1 MREGLIETYI
11 KAVRRLLP
19 SPFTIALILTGFTL
33 VLVLVKQV
41 VGSGTFQP
49 LTTIEWWSSGL
60 WNVGLIVFAFQMMLM
75 LVLGHILALSPSV
88 DRLIQRVLKY
98 CTTSANSAALV
109 AFSTMFVGLFN
120 WGLALIFGAIFAY
133 KVGKK
138 AETEGLAI
146 NYSLV
151 GAAGYS
157 GLMIW
162 HGGLSGSSLIKVAE
176 PGHLAGLMGDSY
188 QTILPNMISLGS
200 TVFSWMNIVCS
211 ILLLV
216 VVPFTMYWLGKR
228 THSEIPSFSKLPEE
242 IPKEETQIGA
252 ERFDNA
258 RVVSLIAGLFVLIAV
273 VVEGIKT
280 EGEILNFF
288 NPNNINLLLLALCL
302 VSHRSI
308 NAFLKATEEAISG
321 ASGILIQFP
330 LYFGILALMNQ
341 SGLITNI
348 SDFFISISNEW
359 TYPILTFISAG
370 LVNIFVPSG
379 GGQWAIQGPIIIQ
392 SSLELGVPL
401 NKSILALA
409 YGDQITN
416 MLQPFWALPLLG
428 ITKLKARDILPYTL
442 VIFLAGSLVFLTVLL
457 LF

>member
-1 MREGLIETYI
+1 MSGGFIESYI

-19 SPFTIALILTGFTL
+19 SPFSIALIITGFTL
-33 VLVLVKQV
+33 VLVFIKQV
-41 VGSGTFQP
+41 VGSGSVQAM
-49 LTTIEWWSSGL
+49 TTIEWWSAGL
-60 WNVGLIVFAFQMMLM
+60 WNTGLIVFAFQMMLM

-88 DRLIQRVLKY
+88 DRLIQRALKY

-109 AFSTMFVGLFN
+109 ALFTMIVGLFN

-138 AETEGLAI
+138 AEREGLPI
-146 NYSLV
+146 NYPLV

-176 PGHLAGLMGDSY
+176 PGHLTGLMGEDY
-188 QTILPNMISLGS
+188 ANQLPELISLAD
-200 TVFSWMNIVCS
+200 TAFSAMNIACS
-211 ILLLV
+211 IALLIAIPL
-216 VVPFTMYWLGKR
+216 TLYWLGKR
-228 THSEIPSFSKLPEE
+228 THSEIPSFLGSQKAQPEE
-242 IPKEETQIGA
+242 VERIGA
-252 ERFDNA
+252 EKLD
-258 RVVSLIAGLFVLIAV
+258 SGKWMSTISGLFILIAV
-273 VVEGIKT
+273 IVEVVKT
-280 EGEILNFF
+280 DGHVLNFF
-288 NPNNINLLLLALCL
+288 NPNNINLLLFSLCL
-302 VSHRSI
+302 LSHRSI
-308 NAFLKATEEAISG
+308 RAFLNATEEAISG

-341 SGLITNI
+341 SGLIGMI

-359 TYPILTFISAG
+359 TYPILTFVSAG

-392 SSLELGVPL
+392 SSLELGIPL

-409 YGDQITN
+409 YGDEITN

-428 ITKLKARDILPYTL
+428 ITKLKAREILPYTL
-442 VIFLAGSLVFLTVLL
+442 ITFLVGSLVFLTILL
-457 LF
+457 IF